1 MHTHLHIHQGPV
13 FVLAA
18 ILSLGPGGGNPS
30 CPARPAP
37 PARARPSATRTAA
50 PTPLSS
56 WMDYVD
62 FRRGSGDMLARLGRS
77 LAPDTSHPG
86 PS

>member
-1 MHTHLHIHQGPV
+1 MHTHPHLHHGSV
-13 FVLAA
+13 FALTA
-18 ILSLGPGGGNPS
+18 ILSLGTGGGNPS

-37 PARARPSATRTAA
+37 PARARPSTTRTAA
-50 PTPLSS
+50 PTPVSS

-62 FRRGSGDMLARLGRS
+62 FRRGSGDMLARLERS
-77 LAPDTSHPG
+77 LAPDTRHLG